1 MVLNEAGIAEHERQI
16 DVINAIPSN
25 KVDDDP
31 LKGYSEQDMNEFNA
45 KHLRDLREQ
54 VLAYDEEELRTVA
67 EAVIERGWTFAYNAL
82 GDYFD
87 RLYRQKEA
95 TKVINQ
101 A

>member
-1 MVLNEAGIAEHERQI
+1 MLLNEENIAERQRQL

-25 KVDDDP
+25 KIDEDP
-31 LKGYSEQDMNEFNA
+31 LKRYSEQDMDEFNA
-45 KHLRDLREQ
+45 KHLRDLRDQ
-54 VLAYDEEELRTVA
+54 VLAYDEQELQCVA
-67 EAVIERGWTFAYNAL
+67 EAVVERGWTYAYNAL
-82 GDYFD
+82 GDYVD

>member
-1 MVLNEAGIAEHERQI
+1 MVLNEANIAERDRQI

-25 KVDDDP
+25 KVDEDP
-31 LKGYSEQDMNEFNA
+31 LKNLSEQDMSEFNA
-45 KHLRDLREQ
+45 KHLRDLRDQ
-54 VLAYDEEELRTVA
+54 VLAYDEEELRVVA

-82 GDYFD
+82 GEYVD

>member
-1 MVLNEAGIAEHERQI
+1 MLLNEENIAERQRQL

-25 KVDDDP
+25 KIDDDP
-31 LKGYSEQDMNEFNA
+31 LKIYSEQDMDEFNA
-45 KHLRDLREQ
+45 KHLRDLRDQ
-54 VLAYDEEELRTVA
+54 VLAYDEQELQCVA
-67 EAVIERGWTFAYNAL
+67 EAVVERGWTYAYNAL
-82 GDYFD
+82 GDYVD

>member
-1 MVLNEAGIAEHERQI
+1 MILNDENIAERQRQL

-25 KVDDDP
+25 KIDDDP
-31 LKGYSEQDMNEFNA
+31 LKIYSEQDMDEFNA
-45 KHLRDLREQ
+45 KHLRDLRDQ
-54 VLAYDEEELRTVA
+54 VLAYDEQELKCVA
-67 EAVIERGWTFAYNAL
+67 EAVVERGWTYAYNAL
-82 GDYFD
+82 GDYVD

>member
-1 MVLNEAGIAEHERQI
+1 MLLNEENIAERQRQL

-25 KVDDDP
+25 KIDDDP
-31 LKGYSEQDMNEFNA
+31 LKIYSEQDMDEFNA
-45 KHLRDLREQ
+45 KHLRDLRDQ
-54 VLAYDEEELRTVA
+54 VLAYDEQELKCVA
-67 EAVIERGWTFAYNAL
+67 EAVVERGWTYAYNAL
-82 GDYFD
+82 GDYVD